1 VYEKYT
7 PENTVRS
14 ERDKEMSDST
24 GPRRRIAGYNQFV
37 KLVRRGKA
45 VKVYLANDAD
55 VYFSEGV
62 MRELSVHKNVVLDV
76 TRTSD
81 DLAAMVGVEVP
92 TAVVTEVAE

>member
-1 VYEKYT
+1 
-7 PENTVRS
+7 
-14 ERDKEMSDST
+14 M
-24 GPRRRIAGYNQFV
+24 
-37 KLVRRGKA
+37 
-45 VKVYLANDAD
+45 KVYLANDAD